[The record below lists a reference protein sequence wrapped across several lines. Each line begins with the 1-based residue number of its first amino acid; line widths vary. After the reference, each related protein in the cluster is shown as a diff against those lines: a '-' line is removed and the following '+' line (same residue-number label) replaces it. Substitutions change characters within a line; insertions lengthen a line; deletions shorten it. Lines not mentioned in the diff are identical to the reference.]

1 MVNWFSYSR
10 RKKTW
15 EAPNA
20 KALLDRIVKASSNPE
35 MVVLDP
41 FCGSGTTGVA
51 ALLNGRKF
59 IGIDAEVEYLKNI
72 AFPRLTDAEQAFKS
86 RIL

>member
-1 MVNWFSYSR
+1 
-10 RKKTW
+10 
-15 EAPNA
+15 
-20 KALLDRIVKASSNPE
+20 

-72 AFPRLTDAEQAFKS
+72 ALPRLTDAEQAYKS